1 MDGDGEND
9 VLDPIWWIWWRNELK
24 YWKFLFR
31 VILTPG
37 SIDGSGFEWKFLTGL
52 KWRSFPT
59 NFTRSSIGNWVA
71 KWLGN
76 LSFWHRVQLRCEYWH
91 LVGKITFSH
100 PLRSKIL
107 GKKGENLGKFG
118 KICHFDTILNR
129 LHLIWF
135 EKLTL
140 IEIGIFL
147 DPFPSTSWKKG
158 QNYRQIRYFD
168 ALLIRLHLIWFE
180 KLTLVE
186 IGKFLDPFRSKIM
199 QNQAISRKI
208 CHFDT
213 ILNRL
218 HLIWFEKLTLIE
230 IGIFL
235 NPFPSKSWKKMA
247 KISENSTFWRHAHL
261 TAFDLIR
268 KMNLG

>member
-1 MDGDGEND
+1 MERMTFWTQFDGFDGEM
-9 VLDPIWWIWWRNELK
+9 
-24 YWKFLFR
+24 
-31 VILTPG
+31 
-37 SIDGSGFEWKFLTGL
+37 S
-52 KWRSFPT
+52 
-59 NFTRSSIGNWVA
+59 SSIGNFCFG
-71 KWLGN
+71 L
-76 LSFWHRVQLRCEYWH
+76 FWHRDQLMGLDLNGNFSLVWNGGLFRPISPDPPLVIEWQNGWEICRFDTGSNWDANIDH

-147 DPFPSTSWKKG
+147 DPFPSKSWKKG

-230 IGIFL
+230 IGKFL